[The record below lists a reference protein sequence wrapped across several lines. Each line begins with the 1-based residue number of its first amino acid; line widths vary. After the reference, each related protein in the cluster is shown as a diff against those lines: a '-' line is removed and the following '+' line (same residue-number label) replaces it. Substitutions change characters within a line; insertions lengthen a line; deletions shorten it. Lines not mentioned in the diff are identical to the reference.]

1 MAASPSAPPNLYS
14 SMASMPGPMPA
25 KKNDDTEELMKGF
38 HGIFKL
44 MAKMEEKRPGLSK
57 KLAIAKNAMKDAVAS
72 ELKGDP
78 STLDETDTPPPPP
91 SDDNTPPPPPPA
103 PGPAESNSATPT
115 A

>member
-1 MAASPSAPPNLYS
+1 
-14 SMASMPGPMPA
+14 MPGPMPA